1 MQQADFKVVLD
12 ACVLA
17 NFSVCD
23 LLLTLAEKPR
33 MYLPRWSQKLLDE
46 TYDTH
51 VKKLGW
57 EKKIADTFQNSLHEA
72 FPEALVEDFEH
83 LIDKCQNQEK
93 DRHVLACAIHC
104 KSELLLT
111 FNLSDFPE
119 ESRAVWQINAL
130 HPQDYLLTLYDMNPA
145 LVIHKLETIARKR
158 NKTLEDQ
165 LIKLGTW
172 LPSFSH
178 RMLSDLN
185 ETT

>member
-23 LLLTLAEKPR
+23 LLLTLAEEPR

-46 TYDTH
+46 THNTH

-57 EKKIADTFQNSLHEA
+57 EKNLADNFQKSLHKA

-93 DRHVLACAIHC
+93 DRHVLACTIHC
-104 KSELLLT
+104 KAELLLT
-111 FNLSDFPE
+111 FNLSDFPK
-119 ESRAVWQINAL
+119 ESLQVWQTNAL
-130 HPQDYLLTLYDMNPA
+130 HPQDYLVTLYYINPA
-145 LVIHKLETIARKR
+145 LVIHKLETIASKR
-158 NKTLEDQ
+158 NVTLEDQ
-165 LIKLGTW
+165 LLKLGKW
-172 LPSFSH
+172 LPAFSQ
-178 RMLSDLN
+178 RILSDLN
-185 ETT
+185 QTT